1 MNKLEKG
8 QVWTKEKLKQE
19 EVVEQIIKEIC
30 LYREDKETGSLEI
43 LKVRN
48 KVDDDTEFLETGYW
62 TNKQIAEWFGVKPK
76 TFIDKKSKYFS
87 KLDNYCRFY
96 PVKHGAYIFEVSEA
110 FYRKNR
116 NYEVIAE
123 HFDETWGIAN
133 IGSEKVDTCSRV
145 GAEICHKHRLSC
157 KTTTAAKYTC
167 EVRTRDYGS
176 PKRRDGGLKGDC
188 RYVWMVED
196 SKGNVR
202 EITEEENELS
212 KALMQEVYGKVDL
225 RDIEILIREGELD
238 KEDVWEFIQE
248 YDNMSEYKSVFEA
261 FEDRTG
267 LKLRKM
273 TAIEARAFGII
284 KD

>member
-1 MNKLEKG
+1 M
-8 QVWTKEKLKQE
+8 
-19 EVVEQIIKEIC
+19 
-30 LYREDKETGSLEI
+30 
-43 LKVRN
+43 
-48 KVDDDTEFLETGYW
+48 
-62 TNKQIAEWFGVKPK
+62 
-76 TFIDKKSKYFS
+76 
-87 KLDNYCRFY
+87 
-96 PVKHGAYIFEVSEA
+96 
-110 FYRKNR
+110 
-116 NYEVIAE
+116 
-123 HFDETWGIAN
+123 
-133 IGSEKVDTCSRV
+133 
-145 GAEICHKHRLSC
+145 
-157 KTTTAAKYTC
+157 
-167 EVRTRDYGS
+167 RTRDYGS

-212 KALMQEVYGKVDL
+212 KALMHEVYGKVDL